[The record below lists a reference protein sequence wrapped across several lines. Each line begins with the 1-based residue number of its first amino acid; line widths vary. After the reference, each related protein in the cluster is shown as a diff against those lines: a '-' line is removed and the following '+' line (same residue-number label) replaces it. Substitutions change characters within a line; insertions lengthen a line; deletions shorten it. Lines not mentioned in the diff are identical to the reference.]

1 MYQVRIKEFE
11 KRNWKVKEEFETE
24 KAAMKYAI
32 KLDMEWRK
40 SIDTMYN
47 FIEVKHPDGTRYT
60 IA

>member
-24 KAAMKYAI
+24 KEAMKYAI
-32 KLDMEWRK
+32 KLNMKWRK

-47 FIEVKHPDGTRYT
+47 HIEVKHPDGTRFT

>member
-11 KRNWKVKEEFETE
+11 KRNWKVKAEFVTKKE
-24 KAAMKYAI
+24 AMKYAI

-47 FIEVKHPDGTRYT
+47 SIEIKYPNGTRYV

>member
-11 KRNWKVKEEFETE
+11 KRNWKIKEEFETE

-47 FIEVKHPDGTRYT
+47 HIEVKYPDGTRFT

>member
-1 MYQVRIKEFE
+1 MYQVRVKEFE
-11 KRNWKVKEEFETE
+11 KRNWKVKAEFETKKE
-24 KAAMKYAI
+24 AMKYAI

-47 FIEVKHPDGTRYT
+47 SIEVKYPDGTRFT